1 MAKKNTLDMT
11 QGPIAKRLFAFALPI
26 FFTLLLQH
34 FYNAAD
40 KAVVGRFAVNGKEA
54 LAAIGN
60 TSAITACVLNLKTG
74 LATGANIHCSKLRGA
89 GDMVALRKGM
99 HTGVVLSV
107 ISGVILGLLGILLSR
122 PVLIALDTPEAIM
135 ADSVLYTRVYL
146 AGLPAMSMYNF
157 CTGIMRSHGDTKRP
171 MYILLVCGA
180 LNVIMNLV
188 FVIVFKMRVA
198 GVAIATILSQLLS
211 AVCLLKILFDRKDA
225 YGLTVKE
232 LRMTGSSVKEILRI
246 GIPSGLNAMVVN
258 FGNVTV
264 QAAVNSFNDTAL
276 LAARTVVTDLLNML
290 IQALH
295 AFALGCVSFAGQCF
309 GAKKY
314 KRIDQLAIT
323 TVLCGGGMLLVE
335 ALLVT
340 AFPEAVISLFN
351 NDPAVI
357 AVGKTLLLI
366 NVWSYMLNAVADV
379 YLNCSKGMGK
389 SVGPTVMNIVG
400 NMLPRVLWVWFIF
413 PMNRTVEW
421 LYVCF
426 PISWLINSVVQ
437 VIYYKTVRKKLDREE
452 TAEMVQ

>member
-1 MAKKNTLDMT
+1 MARKNTLDMT
-11 QGPIAKRLFAFALPI
+11 QGPIAKRLFAFAIPI

-40 KAVVGRFAVNGKEA
+40 KAVVGRFAINGKEA
-54 LAAIGN
+54 LAAIGAS
-60 TSAITACVLNLKTG
+60 SAINAMVLNLKTG

-89 GDMVALRKGM
+89 GDTAALRKGM

-107 ISGVILGLLGILLSR
+107 FSGVILGVIGVLISR
-122 PVLIALDTPEAIM
+122 PVLIVLGTPEAVLPD
-135 ADSVLYTRVYL
+135 AVLYMRVYL

-171 MYILLVCGA
+171 MYILLVCG
-180 LNVIMNLV
+180 LVNVILNLI
-188 FVIVFKMRVA
+188 FVIVFKLRVA
-198 GVAIATILSQLLS
+198 GVAIATIISQLLS
-211 AVCLLKILFDRKDA
+211 AICMLKILFDPKDA

-232 LRMTGSSVKEILRI
+232 LGMTKSSVKEILRI

-258 FGNVTV
+258 FANVTV
-264 QAAVNSFNDTAL
+264 QSAVNSFDDTAL

-323 TVLCGGGMLLVE
+323 TVLCGGGMILVE
-335 ALLVT
+335 ALLITV
-340 AFPEAVISLFN
+340 FPEAVIGVFN

-357 AVGKTLLLI
+357 AAGKTLLLI
-366 NVWSYMLNAVADV
+366 NIWGYLLNAVGDV

-389 SVGPTVMNIVG
+389 SIGPTVMNVVG
-400 NMLPRVLWVWFIF
+400 NMLPRVLWVWFVF
-413 PMNRTVEW
+413 PLNRTMEW
-421 LYVCF
+421 LYLCF
-426 PISWLINSVVQ
+426 PLAWLVNSVLQ
-437 VIYYKTVRKKLDREE
+437 IIYYKTVRRKLDLEK
-452 TAEMVQ
+452 TAETVQ